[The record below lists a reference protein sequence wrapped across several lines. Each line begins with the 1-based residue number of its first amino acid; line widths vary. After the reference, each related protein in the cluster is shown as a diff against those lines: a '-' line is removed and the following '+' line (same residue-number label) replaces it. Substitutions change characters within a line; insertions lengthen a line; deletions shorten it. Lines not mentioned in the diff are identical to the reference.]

1 MWRFCNDDERLI
13 KKGGRKAPCISKK
26 EFEEK
31 IKNYC
36 KKDEEFLKDFDPM
49 DSGCILS
56 EDEYMLLSFVESI
69 YYRQKTDRKILFD
82 EENIEITEGIGGRL
96 CGIHTLKNGLPIL
109 GVYAGGDWEQ
119 PLFFCIYWD
128 GENFRIYIPRY
139 GNTFNI
145 VAKAAFGSESMGT
158 KFAKYEAD
166 LKKAGKK
173 YIEWTCQEEIGRQY
187 CEFYG
192 KNGDV
197 ADVINA
203 DAMEE
208 DICSRIVIV

>member
-1 MWRFCNDDERLI
+1 
-13 KKGGRKAPCISKK
+13 
-26 EFEEK
+26 
-31 IKNYC
+31 
-36 KKDEEFLKDFDPM
+36 
-49 DSGCILS
+49 
-56 EDEYMLLSFVESI
+56 
-69 YYRQKTDRKILFD
+69 
-82 EENIEITEGIGGRL
+82 
-96 CGIHTLKNGLPIL
+96 
-109 GVYAGGDWEQ
+109 
-119 PLFFCIYWD
+119 
-128 GENFRIYIPRY
+128 
-139 GNTFNI
+139 
-145 VAKAAFGSESMGT
+145 MGT